1 MMSTSFAASC
11 LRIANICS
19 CLRMVEAFSTA
30 CSLAKARSS
39 VGDLDLRSWSF
50 ISRIRGIP
58 KGRPAVFEKN
68 GSAGK
73 GEGKSQVWRG
83 RFLYLIGC
91 PVRSNQKLG
100 YIRLR
105 FRRGGRKYE
114 MTKTS
119 ARGRPVALAEGQLS
133 QFRLETPAIIT
144 V

>member
-1 MMSTSFAASC
+1 MMSTSLAASC

-30 CSLAKARSS
+30 CSSAKARSS

-58 KGRPAVFEKN
+58 KGRPAGFEKI

-83 RFLYLIGC
+83 EFLCPIGC

-100 YIRLR
+100 YMRLR
-105 FRRGGRKYE
+105 FRRVGRKYE
-114 MTKTS
+114 MTG
-119 ARGRPVALAEGQLS
+119 ADAGGQLIAPIER
-133 QFRLETPAIIT
+133 Q
-144 V
+144 